1 MILLAMNKTFRSWDV
16 DQDWLIPQS
25 LHEFVTADHVAHFV
39 RDLVRDELDLT
50 PILSSYDEERGSPPY
65 HPGMMVAILLYAYTQ
80 GVYSSRRIARC
91 CEERLDFMAVTA
103 MNRPDFRT
111 ISDFRKRH
119 LSALADLF
127 LQVLLLCRAAGLVQ
141 LGHVAIDGT
150 KLKAN
155 ASRHKAMSYARMRQA
170 EANLAAQVAGWL
182 EMADRND
189 AAEDAE
195 YGSQR
200 GDQMPAWVRTKRQ
213 RLERIRAAKAALEA
227 EAKQE
232 PSAADPDGPG
242 PSSGMQ
248 AYGRPNRSADGG
260 PPDRA
265 QRNFTDPDSRILP
278 TRDGFIAG
286 YNGQLAVD
294 AANQIILSH
303 RLVTN
308 SADVD
313 GLIPL
318 VDAAYAALGRKPA
331 EISADNGFASET
343 NLEALAD
350 RRIRAYMA
358 CRRGRH
364 RDEPETTWRRL
375 KKQPRMMAMAAT
387 IKRAGRRS
395 RYRLRKQTVE
405 PVIGQIKQARGFRQF
420 LLRGFNRVRAEWALI
435 CTAHNLLK
443 LAGHR

>member
-1 MILLAMNKTFRSWDV
+1 MTKTFRSWDA
-16 DQDWLIPQS
+16 DQDWLLPAS
-25 LHEFVTADHVAHFV
+25 LHEFVPPDHVAHFI

-50 PILSSYDEERGSPPY
+50 AIMSSYDDERGFPPY
-65 HPGMMVAILLYAYTQ
+65 HPGMMVALLLYAYTQ
-80 GVYSSRRIARC
+80 GIYSSRRIARC

-103 MNRPDFRT
+103 INRPDFRT

-127 LQVLLLCRAAGLVQ
+127 LQVLLLCRATGLVH
-141 LGHVAIDGT
+141 LGHVSVDGT

-155 ASRHKAMSYARMRQA
+155 ASRHRAMSYLRMRQT
-170 EANLAAQVAGWL
+170 EANLAAQIAGWL
-182 EMADRND
+182 ESADQHD
-189 AAEDAE
+189 AADDAE
-195 YGSQR
+195 HGSCR
-200 GDQMPAWVRTKRQ
+200 GDEMPAWVRTKQQ
-213 RLERIRAAKAALEA
+213 RLDRIRAAKAALEA

-232 PSAADPDGPG
+232 LSAAAPDGPG

-248 AYGRPNRSADGG
+248 AYGKPHRSADGG

-294 AANQIILSH
+294 AANQIIVSH

-308 SADVD
+308 SGDVD

-318 VDAAYAALGRKPA
+318 VDAARAALGRKPA
-331 EISADNGFASET
+331 EISADNGFASEA
-343 NLEALAD
+343 NLEALAE
-350 RRIRAYMA
+350 RRISAYIA

-364 RDEPETTWRRL
+364 REEPETTWRRL
-375 KKQPRMMAMAAT
+375 KKQPRMMAMAVK
-387 IKRAGRRS
+387 IKRGGYRS
-395 RYRLRKQTVE
+395 RYRLRKQVVE
-405 PVIGQIKQARGFRQF
+405 PVIGQIKQARSFRQF
-420 LLRGFNRVRAEWALI
+420 LLRGLDNVRSEWALL

-443 LAGHR
+443 LAGAR

>member
-1 MILLAMNKTFRSWDV
+1 MTKIFRSWDA
-16 DQDWLIPQS
+16 DQDWLFPQS
-25 LHEFVTADHVAHFV
+25 LHEFVPPDHIAHFI

-50 PILSSYDEERGSPPY
+50 AIMASYDDERGFPPY
-65 HPGMMVAILLYAYTQ
+65 HPGMMVALLLYAYTQ

-111 ISDFRKRH
+111 ISDFRRRH

-127 LQVLLLCRAAGLVQ
+127 LQVLRLCRAAGLVQ

-155 ASRHKAMSYARMRQA
+155 ASRHRAMSYLRMRQT
-170 EANLAAQVAGWL
+170 EANLAAQVADWL
-182 EMADRND
+182 ERADQHD
-189 AAEDAE
+189 AADDAE
-195 YGSQR
+195 QGSCR
-200 GDQMPAWVRTKRQ
+200 GDEMPAWVRTKQQ
-213 RLERIRAAKAALEA
+213 RLDRIRAAKAVLEA

-232 PSAADPDGPG
+232 PSAAAPDGPG

-248 AYGRPNRSADGG
+248 AYGKPNRSADGG

-294 AANQIILSH
+294 AANQIIVSH

-308 SADVD
+308 SGDAD

-318 VDAAYAALGRKPA
+318 VDAARAALGRKPT
-331 EISADNGFASET
+331 EISADNGFASEA
-343 NLEALAD
+343 NLEALAE
-350 RRIRAYMA
+350 RRVEAYLA
-358 CRRGRH
+358 CRRGRN
-364 RDEPETTWRRL
+364 RDEPEASWRRR
-375 KKQPRMMAMAAT
+375 KKQPRMIAMAAK
-387 IKRAGRRS
+387 IKRAGYRS
-395 RYRLRKQTVE
+395 RYRLRKQVVG
-405 PVIGQIKQARGFRQF
+405 PVIGQIKHARGFRQF
-420 LLRGFNRVRAEWALI
+420 LLRGLDKVRAEWALL

-443 LAGHR
+443 LAVSR

>member
-1 MILLAMNKTFRSWDV
+1 MSKAFRSWDV
-16 DQDWLIPQS
+16 DQDWLLPQS
-25 LHEFVTADHVAHFV
+25 LHEFVPADHVAHFI

-50 PILSSYDEERGSPPY
+50 AIMSSYDEERGFPPY
-65 HPGMMVAILLYAYTQ
+65 HPGMMVAMLLYAYTQ

-155 ASRHKAMSYARMRQA
+155 ASRHRAMSYLRMRQT
-170 EANLAAQVAGWL
+170 EANLAAQIAGWL
-182 EMADRND
+182 ESADRQDTADD
-189 AAEDAE
+189 AQH
-195 YGSQR
+195 GSRR
-200 GDQMPAWVRTKRQ
+200 GDEMPVWVRIKQQ
-213 RLERIRAAKAALEA
+213 RLDRIRAAKAALEA
-227 EAKQE
+227 EAKQGT
-232 PSAADPDGPG
+232 SAVDPDGAG

-248 AYGRPNRSADGG
+248 AYGKPNRSADGG

-294 AANQIILSH
+294 AANQIIVSY

-308 SADVD
+308 SGDVD

-318 VDAAYAALGRKPA
+318 VDATRAALGRKPT
-331 EISADNGFASET
+331 EISADNGFASEA

-350 RRIRAYMA
+350 RRISAYLA
-358 CRRGRH
+358 CRRGRQ

-375 KKQPRMMAMAAT
+375 KKQPRMMAMAVK
-387 IKRAGRRS
+387 IKRGGYRS
-395 RYRLRKQTVE
+395 RYRLRKQVVE

-420 LLRGFNRVRAEWALI
+420 LLRGLDNVRSEWALL

-443 LAGHR
+443 LASTR

>member
-1 MILLAMNKTFRSWDV
+1 MTKAFRSWDV
-16 DQDWLIPQS
+16 DQDWLLPQS
-25 LHEFVTADHVAHFV
+25 LHEFVPADHVAHFI
-39 RDLVRDELDLT
+39 RDLVRDELDLRS
-50 PILSSYDEERGSPPY
+50 IMSDYDDERGFPPY
-65 HPGMMVAILLYAYTQ
+65 HPGMMVALLLYAYTQ

-103 MNRPDFRT
+103 VNRPDFRT

-127 LQVLLLCRAAGLVQ
+127 LQVLLLCRATGLVQ

-155 ASRHKAMSYARMRQA
+155 ASRHRAMSYLRMRQT
-170 EANLAAQVAGWL
+170 EANLAMQIAGWL
-182 EMADRND
+182 ESADRHD

-195 YGSQR
+195 HGFCR
-200 GDQMPAWVRTKRQ
+200 GDEMPTWIRTKKQ
-213 RLERIRAAKAALEA
+213 RLGRIRAAKAALEA

-232 PSAADPDGPG
+232 PSEADPDGPG

-248 AYGRPNRSADGG
+248 AYGKPNRSADGG

-294 AANQIILSH
+294 AANQIIISH

-308 SADVD
+308 SGDVD

-318 VDAAYAALGRKPA
+318 IDAARAALGRKPT
-331 EISADNGFASET
+331 EISADNGFASEA
-343 NLEALAD
+343 NLEALAE
-350 RRIRAYMA
+350 RRISAYIA

-375 KKQPRMMAMAAT
+375 KKQPRMMAMAVK
-387 IKRAGRRS
+387 IKRGGYRS
-395 RYRLRKQTVE
+395 RYRLRKQVVE

-420 LLRGFNRVRAEWALI
+420 LLRGFDNVRHEWALL

-443 LAGHR
+443 LAAAR